1 MESYRRAPLLLL
13 AVVACFMLAHIFA
26 WLPMERASAVEVIL
40 KDGLRLRGDYAPVAG
55 LAEVPAP
62 TGPDGARPLRPIVG
76 LDDGLRRTFI
86 SKRRVREF
94 LDKASSSPPEKF
106 EIWQRAKGAGRR
118 IYNVGPIVRIEPFDE
133 YGRRTFT
140 TRGPKGPLD
149 VIQGIT
155 EITPHWVKVEGI
167 SHVWD
172 MRIAPSSI
180 PTPTFEAMFA
190 KRPHS
195 DTLDHAKKV
204 ARFFLQMRRYEDA
217 GKVLEA
223 ALLVHGDDKQL
234 KDEIGGSL
242 RGLKQLSAQRMLD
255 ELKRRRASGQHSLV
269 LGMLKNFPTDG
280 VAGEILQE
288 VNELIGE
295 YETLIAQRKEVV
307 ATLQSLVKPLADEV
321 LQKQLLPI
329 VAEIDAQLNL
339 NTLGR
344 MTAFRLAKDDRE
356 MSPTEKLAIAIS
368 GWLLGSN
375 AATPN
380 LPTAISAY
388 ETRGIIRKYLND
400 PQTLSRS
407 ALLRGMQSQEAA
419 SPQLIDLLLK
429 HMKPPGELPPPVDAK
444 PGFFQLEVAGLTKQ
458 QPVRY
463 LVQLPP
469 EYDPYRR
476 YPTIVTL
483 HGPASTPAMQLDWW
497 AGSWPKKGQRKGQ
510 RKGPRKGQATRRGY
524 IVVAPH
530 WNRGHDKRYGYSDA
544 EHAAVLNSL
553 RDACRRFS
561 IDTDRV
567 FLSGHSTGGDAAW
580 DIGLAHP
587 DLWAGVVPITAWS
600 RRYCPRYW
608 ENARNLPLYFV
619 GGEKDARWVVE
630 NARDLDRYLIR
641 GFNATVVEY
650 QGRGREHFQE
660 EVQRIFDWMKVQRRD
675 FFPKKFK
682 AMSMRP
688 WDNFFWWV
696 ELDGMPPKAMVA
708 PRDWPPPRGTIPMP
722 TEAKLTATNG
732 INIRTGAKH
741 VTVWLSPQILDL
753 DRRVKIS
760 VNGKRA
766 NSKQPFIRPD
776 VQVLLEDAR
785 TRADRQ
791 HPFWAKVECST
802 GR

>member
-1 MESYRRAPLLLL
+1 MERSTHRSITFFAIS
-13 AVVACFMLAHIFA
+13 ACFITAYISDWVPVH
-26 WLPMERASAVEVIL
+26 RASAAEVVL
-40 KDGLRLRGDYAPVAG
+40 KNGLRLQGDYVPLAG

-62 TGPDGARPLRPIVG
+62 TGSDGARPARPIMA
-76 LDDGLRRTFI
+76 LDDGLRRTFL
-86 SKRRVREF
+86 SKRLVREF
-94 LDKASSSPPEKF
+94 LDKSSVSPPEKF
-106 EIWQRAKGAGRR
+106 EIWQRVKGAGQR
-118 IYNVGPIVRIEPFDE
+118 IYNVGPIIRIEPFDE

-140 TRGPKGPLD
+140 MRGRDGPLD

-155 EITPHWVKVEGI
+155 ELTPNWAKVEGI
-167 SHVWD
+167 SHIWD

-180 PTPTFEAMFA
+180 PTASLEAMFA
-190 KRPHS
+190 KQPGS
-195 DTLDHAKKV
+195 DTLDHVKKV
-204 ARFFLQMRRYEDA
+204 ARFYLQMQRYEDA
-217 GKVLEA
+217 AKVLES
-223 ALLVHGDDKQL
+223 ALLVHGKDQQVKDD
-234 KDEIGGSL
+234 ISSSL
-242 RGLKQLSAQRMLD
+242 RGIKQLSARRILD
-255 ELKRRRASGQHSLV
+255 ELERRRAAGQHALV
-269 LGMLKNFPTDG
+269 LGMLKEFPTDG

-288 VNELIGE
+288 VNENIGKYKE
-295 YETLIAQRKEVV
+295 QIGQRNQVISALKE
-307 ATLQSLVKPLADEV
+307 LVGQVKDEV
-321 LQKQLLPI
+321 LKKQLGPI
-329 VAEIDAQLNL
+329 VGEIDAEMNI

-344 MTAFRLAKDDRE
+344 MTAFRLAKDDKE
-356 MSPTEKLAIAIS
+356 MLPTEKLAIAIS

-388 ETRGIIRKYLND
+388 ETRDIVREYLND
-400 PQTLSRS
+400 TQTLSRHERI
-407 ALLRGMQSQEAA
+407 RGMQSQEAS
-419 SPQLIDLLLK
+419 SPKLIDLLLK
-429 HMKPPGELPPPVDAK
+429 HMKPPGELPPPIDDK
-444 PGFFQLEVAGLTKQ
+444 PGFFELEVTGVTKEHL
-458 QPVRY
+458 VRY

-469 EYDPYRR
+469 EYDPYRH

-483 HGPASTPAMQLDWW
+483 HGPAGTPEMQLDWW
-497 AGSWPKKGQRKGQ
+497 AGPWPKNEKRQR
-510 RKGPRKGQATRRGY
+510 RGQATRRGY
-524 IVVAPH
+524 IVVAPQ
-530 WNRGHDKRYGYSDA
+530 WNRSHEKRYGYSDY

-553 RDACRRFS
+553 RDACRHFS

-600 RRYCPRYW
+600 RCYCPQYW

-619 GGEKDARWVVE
+619 GGEKDARWIIE

-641 GFNATVVEY
+641 GFDATVVEY

-660 EVQRIFDWMKVQRRD
+660 EIQRIFDWMAPHRRD

-682 AMSMRP
+682 VVSMRP

-696 ELDGMPPKAMVA
+696 EMYGMPPKAMVA
-708 PRDWPPPRGTIPMP
+708 PEKWPPPRNTIPAP
-722 TEAKLTATNG
+722 TEAMITATNG
-732 INIRTGAKH
+732 VSVRTGAKQ
-741 VTVWLSPQILDL
+741 VTVWLSPEILDM

-766 NSKQPFIRPD
+766 NSKQPFIRPEIE
-776 VQVLLEDAR
+776 VLLEDAR